1 MLSLSL
7 LKGYNIENQYLS
19 SSQLLRSTSC
29 FNFSAR
35 PRPSRKGSLPKVFF
49 SIYQGAKILKAPTL
63 EQVERGIRKLSQEI
77 KRKRMDKVNVMHRT
91 MIKQAVH
98 KKIDNFYLTSAYY
111 DANNNNNLNESNTS
125 NQHYPLSQRD
135 FSNETTNYLS
145 EVEKYEDI
153 VRKYKREKMNFEIGS
168 LFSLTN
174 SSKELARSCSQVNL
188 MKSFEEIKKARV
200 KQMKEDKDNELDNVK
215 NVEYRLLKNK
225 TILKDEYENTFVSYV
240 NFLQIKTKQEHEIMK
255 ELQSKRARLDFEVN
269 KLRSEVSQIKKMF
282 QELVD
287 IRNFIIR
294 VKEQKINLPD
304 FFTSLCNGEEIPN
317 TVDSKEI
324 QRYKRYIDI
333 NQKIFNSEDEFIE
346 MMNEVEHKNMQL
358 LRENEKTKINAQVMR
373 AQYEEMLEEDEK
385 YEKFIEKQ
393 ITIKEK
399 ELKDAK
405 SINRQLVSQR
415 DSVLSPREYSII
427 DFHKDSSDKNKK
439 KQHNKSFNRELL
451 TIMKYKDLLKNYQVP
466 FSLLY
471 YKLTTTLNF
480 FFDEK
485 ILTINLI
492 LSQNIL
498 HNRDE
503 LNKLLTLKLTKKN
516 EELIR
521 PNCLKLLRLFEK
533 AILSIL
539 LKHKQYISNSDI
551 KKEIDQLIVIK
562 QNKLK
567 IRNAE
572 EQRKMLENKRMFE
585 QLKIIEKNKKII
597 IIPRRKVQAHY
608 EGFKKVNQRKK
619 EEKFNLMKKEQPT
632 FNDFISYDEDDDKE

>member
-7 LKGYNIENQYLS
+7 LKGYNIDNQHLS
-19 SSQLLRSTSC
+19 SRQLFRSTSC
-29 FNFSAR
+29 FNFSGH
-35 PRPSRKGSLPKVFF
+35 PKPSRKGSLPKVFF

-77 KRKRMDKVNVMHRT
+77 KRKRMNKVNIMHRT

-98 KKIDNFYLTSAYY
+98 KRIDNFYVTSAYY
-111 DANNNNNLNESNTS
+111 EGNNNNGNLNESN
-125 NQHYPLSQRD
+125 NGNRPLSQRD

-145 EVEKYEDI
+145 EVEKYENI
-153 VRKYKREKMNFEIGS
+153 VKQYKKEKMNFEIGS
-168 LFSLTN
+168 LFLLTN
-174 SSKELARSCSQVNL
+174 SSKELAKSCSQVNL
-188 MKSFEEIKKARV
+188 MKGFEELKKARA

-225 TILKDEYENTFVSYV
+225 TILQDEYETTFVSYV
-240 NFLQIKTKQEHEIMK
+240 NFLQIKTKEEHEIME
-255 ELQSKRARLDFEVN
+255 ELQSRRARLDFEVN
-269 KLRSEVSQIKKMF
+269 KLRSEVSQIRKMF

-287 IRNFIIR
+287 IRNFIIK
-294 VKEQKINLPD
+294 VKEQKIVLPD
-304 FFTSLCNGEEIPN
+304 FFTSLCNGEDISN
-317 TVDSKEI
+317 TVDKKELE
-324 QRYKRYIDI
+324 RYKRYLDI
-333 NQKIFNSEDEFIE
+333 NHKIFNSEDEFIE
-346 MMNEVEHKNMQL
+346 IMNVVEHKNMQL
-358 LRENEKTKINAQVMR
+358 LRENEKTKINTQIMR

-393 ITIKEK
+393 IMIKEK
-399 ELKDAK
+399 ELNDAK
-405 SINRQLVSQR
+405 SIHSQLVSQR
-415 DSVLSPREYSII
+415 DSVLSPRDYNKI
-427 DFHKDSSDKNKK
+427 DYHKNNGDNNNKK

-451 TIMKYKDLLKNYQVP
+451 TIMKYKDLLKNYPVP

-471 YKLTTTLNF
+471 YKLTTMLNF

-485 ILTINLI
+485 ILAVNII

-498 HNRDE
+498 HNKDE
-503 LNKLLTLKLTKKN
+503 LTKLLTLKLIKKN
-516 EELIR
+516 EDLIR

-539 LKHKQYISNSDI
+539 LKHNQYISNNEI

-567 IRNAE
+567 IKNAE
-572 EQRKMLENKRMFE
+572 EQRKMLENKRIFE

-597 IIPRRKVQAHY
+597 IIPKRKVQAHY
-608 EGFKKVNQRKK
+608 EGFKKVNQKKK

-632 FNDFISYDEDDDKE
+632 FNDFISYDDDEKE